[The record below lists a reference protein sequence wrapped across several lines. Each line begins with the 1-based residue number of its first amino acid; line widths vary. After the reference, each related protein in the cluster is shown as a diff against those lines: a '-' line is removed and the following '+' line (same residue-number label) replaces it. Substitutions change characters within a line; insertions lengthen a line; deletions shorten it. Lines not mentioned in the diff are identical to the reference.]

1 VEAALAVAY
10 VVKVCGNFV
19 GFAGAH
25 WTGKVNLRDGVDLQF
40 TGGRLCFS
48 FPYVRLRLQSNN
60 GNSPSVQPT
69 CQSVQPALQ
78 LWQLR

>member
-25 WTGKVNLRDGVDLQF
+25 WTGKVNLRDGVDLQWPLVF
-40 TGGRLCFS
+40 LFPLCEA
-48 FPYVRLRLQSNN
+48 
-60 GNSPSVQPT
+60 PSAVEQRQLTFCATYLPICTT
-69 CQSVQPALQ
+69 CATALAAP
-78 LWQLR
+78 LDR